1 MTAVRRS
8 ERRVWLVEEF
18 GHGGIGRYAVD
29 VANLLAPVADVVV
42 STTDD
47 GPVGGLR
54 GTSTVWFPR
63 GAGSPVGKTRAA
75 LLGLLRAV
83 RSVRRGDI
91 AWVHLGM
98 RPSYELPLVATLRA
112 CGAVVVATVH
122 NRAPQVR
129 DQDSRLVLAAARRAQ
144 HVVVHTDAMQSWAE
158 DRRMDVVRLP
168 FPPPDIT
175 DGPSAVSAGPE
186 DRTAL
191 GLPADGILV
200 SLLGYLYPYKGP
212 DVLLRALAAARQQ
225 DPDLP
230 VHVLMAGRPW
240 PELDLP
246 ALATSLGLD
255 PVVTL
260 RPGWLDEST
269 LAQLLAATDVMA
281 LPYRSIDNSGMA
293 ALARNRGVP
302 AVASDLPLFRDI
314 YRDAAVFARPDDVDD
329 LAAALRL
336 LPSRLAD
343 LRAAAR
349 LLPADDLA
357 PAYQGFVRGLL
368 ARPGPATPFAG
379 G

>member
-1 MTAVRRS
+1 MTAHRRS
-8 ERRVWLVEEF
+8 EHRVWLVEEF

-29 VANLLAPVADVVV
+29 VANLVAPVSDVVV
-42 STTDD
+42 ATTDG

-54 GTSTVWFPR
+54 ATSAVWFPR
-63 GAGSPVGKTRAA
+63 GAGGPVGKARAA
-75 LLGLLRAV
+75 LVGLLRAA

-129 DQDSRLVLAAARRAQ
+129 DQDSRLVVAAARRAQ
-144 HVVVHTDAMQSWAE
+144 HVVVHTDAMQAWAE
-158 DRRMDVVRLP
+158 TRRMNVVRLP

-175 DGPSAVSAGPE
+175 AEAPAGSADPDERA
-186 DRTAL
+186 AL
-191 GLPADGILV
+191 GLPTDRIVVA
-200 SLLGYLYPYKGP
+200 LLGYLYPYKGP
-212 DVLLRALAAARQQ
+212 DVLLRALAAARVQ

-246 ALATSLGLD
+246 ALAASLGVD

-260 RPGWLDEST
+260 RPGWLEEST
-269 LAQLLAATDVMA
+269 LAQLLAAADVVA

-293 ALARNRGVP
+293 ALARKRGVP

-314 YRDAAVFARPDDVDD
+314 YRDAALFARPGDVHD

-336 LPSRLAD
+336 LPSRLPD

-349 LLPADDLA
+349 LLPADELA
-357 PAYQGFVRGLL
+357 PAYQDFIRAML
-368 ARPGPATPFAG
+368 AGPGPVTPPAG
-379 G
+379 D